1 MAQTFPVEFDLKDG
15 THVLVN
21 KIVDSVFEFH
31 LTRLNSEKLSFN
43 WLSETDETEDSNER
57 RFDKYEK
64 EAIAMFKEVQRRR

>member
-64 EAIAMFKEVQRRR
+64 EAIAAFKELRK

>member
-64 EAIAMFKEVQRRR
+64 EAIDIFKGMQNK

>member
-64 EAIAMFKEVQRRR
+64 EAIAAFKELPK

>member
-1 MAQTFPVEFDLKDG
+1 MTQTFPVEYDLKDG

-21 KIVDSVFEFH
+21 KIDEHIFEFH

-64 EAIAMFKEVQRRR
+64 EAIAAFKELRK

>member
-1 MAQTFPVEFDLKDG
+1 MTQTFPVEFDLKDG

-21 KIVDSVFEFH
+21 KIEERIFEFH

-64 EAIAMFKEVQRRR
+64 EAIAAFKELRK

>member
-1 MAQTFPVEFDLKDG
+1 MTQTFPVEFDLKDG

-21 KIVDSVFEFH
+21 KIEERIFEFH

-43 WLSETDETEDSNER
+43 WLSEIDETEDSNER

-64 EAIAMFKEVQRRR
+64 EAIDIFKGMQNK

>member
-1 MAQTFPVEFDLKDG
+1 MTQTFPVEFDLNDG

-21 KIVDSVFEFH
+21 KIDERIFEFH

-64 EAIAMFKEVQRRR
+64 EAIAAFKELQK

>member
-1 MAQTFPVEFDLKDG
+1 MTQTFPVEFDLKDG

-21 KIVDSVFEFH
+21 KIDESVFEFH

-64 EAIAMFKEVQRRR
+64 EAIAAFKELRK

>member
-1 MAQTFPVEFDLKDG
+1 MTQTFPVEFDLKDG

-64 EAIAMFKEVQRRR
+64 EAIAAFKELRK

>member
-1 MAQTFPVEFDLKDG
+1 MTQTFPVEFDLKDG

-21 KIVDSVFEFH
+21 KIEERIFEFH

-43 WLSETDETEDSNER
+43 WLSQTDETEDSNER

-64 EAIAMFKEVQRRR
+64 EAIAAFKELRK

>member
-1 MAQTFPVEFDLKDG
+1 MTQTFPVEFDLKDG
-15 THVLVN
+15 TLVLVN
-21 KIVDSVFEFH
+21 KIEERIFEFH

-64 EAIAMFKEVQRRR
+64 EAIAAFKELRK

>member
-1 MAQTFPVEFDLKDG
+1 MTQTFPVEFDLKDG

-21 KIVDSVFEFH
+21 KIEESVFEFH

-64 EAIAMFKEVQRRR
+64 EAIAAFKELRK

>member
-21 KIVDSVFEFH
+21 KIDDSVFEFH

-64 EAIAMFKEVQRRR
+64 EAIDIFKGMQNK